1 MCGCSQLPSVVSC
14 NEDLFYKHIHR
25 AYSTTGADPNN
36 VATVTSSSQPCEGDT
51 EAGRNLVVVQLFP
64 ARDQFHGRQ
73 FFNGLWRGGWF
84 GDDSNALHSLCSLLL
99 SLLYQLHLNHQTLDP
114 GGWGPLVYLKSL
126 RWGIGGA
133 GLKAQA
139 AWLQYRLLMGSW
151 KLHFLLTS
159 SQLSSCR
166 TFLTQRVS
174 LKFTHSVT
182 LEGKRTKLQQ
192 AMGNESES
200 VYFGDLFCESHRLNE
215 WTREAWAFHSF
226 CVATPI
232 FNNSFLLIF

>member
-1 MCGCSQLPSVVSC
+1 MIIKETQIIGMQRHHL
-14 NEDLFYKHIHR
+14 
-25 AYSTTGADPNN
+25 
-36 VATVTSSSQPCEGDT
+36 
-51 EAGRNLVVVQLFP
+51 
-64 ARDQFHGRQ
+64 
-73 FFNGLWRGGWF
+73 
-84 GDDSNALHSLCSLLL
+84 LCTLLL
-99 SLLYQLHLNHQTLDP
+99 SLLCQLHLNHQTLDP
-114 GGWGPLVYLKSL
+114 RGWGPLVYLKSL
-126 RWGIGGA
+126 RWEIGGA

-139 AWLQYRLLMGSW
+139 AWLQSRLLVDSW

-182 LEGKRTKLQQ
+182 LKGKRTKLQQ
-192 AMGNESES
+192 ALGNESES
-200 VYFGDLFCESHRLNE
+200 VYFGDLFCESNLLNE